1 MSRVTII
8 RRAGIITAQI
18 AGESSAMD
26 GAALAVKLAAK
37 TVAMRHR
44 NTGNYINNLQVVS
57 VPGERGT
64 GRTVRDRLVVADDPG
79 AAAIE
84 WGHLVRHKNSR
95 RVTWVPGQGIMT
107 TAKGMVS

>member
-1 MSRVTII
+1 MSDVNVI
-8 RRAGIITAQI
+8 RRAGVIAAQI

-26 GAALAVKLAAK
+26 GAALAVKMAAK

-44 NTGNYINNLQVVS
+44 NTGNYINNLFIAS
-57 VPGERGT
+57 VPGESGT
-64 GRTVRDRLVVADDPG
+64 GRTVRDRLVVADDPA

-84 WGHLVRHKNSR
+84 WGHIIRHKNSR
-95 RVTWVPGQGIMT
+95 RVTWVPGQRIMT

>member
-1 MSRVTII
+1 MTVSVS
-8 RRAGIITAQI
+8 RRAGIISAQI

-26 GAALAVKLAAK
+26 GAALAVKGAAR

-44 NTGNYINNLQVVS
+44 KTGNYINQLMIVS

-84 WGHLVRHKNSR
+84 WGHLIRHEGSR
-95 RVTWVPGQGIMT
+95 RVTWVPGQHIMT